1 MVRGRF
7 RRWLRKLHLYVG
19 LGFGAIFALSGL
31 TGSALAWMHEIDSLL
46 NPELFRAA
54 PATMTPLRVQ
64 AVIDRL
70 ASDPQYGRPSQLILP
85 QHDDQVVVAW
95 YRPSGGAASPQATQI
110 SRQVMVDAASLT
122 VTGERNWGEA
132 GLTRRLLMP
141 TLFHVHR
148 YLLAG
153 EIGKTVIGVSGLALM
168 LTSLLG
174 LVLWWPAPFRRSLR
188 QALRISFEGSWK
200 RLAHTA
206 HRALGF
212 FALPILAL
220 LGFSGLYFN
229 LPNWVVPVVAAVAEV
244 SPAAKPVNQA
254 PNGAPIDPARAMQ
267 VVQALYPQG
276 HISRIALPAKASSPY
291 EIRLRQ
297 PGEVRK
303 GDGATRISVDAYSG
317 TVLRVLDPLRSPPG
331 DRFLG
336 WLFPLHTGEALGPA
350 GRLFI
355 CCFGL
360 MPLLFLATGVL
371 MWLRHRRP
379 QAQAPFSTPDSMDPS
394 CCKPC

>member
-1 MVRGRF
+1 MIRGSF
-7 RRWLRKLHLYVG
+7 RRWLRQLHLCAG
-19 LGFGAIFALSGL
+19 LGFGAIFVLSGL
-31 TGSALAWMHEIDSLL
+31 TGCALAWMHEIDGFL

-54 PATMTPLRVQ
+54 PAAVTPARMQ

-70 ASDPQYGRPSQLILP
+70 ASDPRYGRPTQLMLP
-85 QHDDQVVVAW
+85 QQDDGVVVAW
-95 YRPSGGAASPQATQI
+95 YRPSSAAASPWATEI

-122 VTGERNWGEA
+122 VTGERHWGEP
-132 GLTRRLLMP
+132 GLSRRLLMP

-153 EIGKTVIGVSGLALM
+153 EIGKTLIGVSGLALM

-174 LVLWWPAPFRRSLR
+174 LVLWWPAPTRRSLR
-188 QALRISFEGSWK
+188 QALRISFDGSWK
-200 RLAHTA
+200 RLAFTA
-206 HRALGF
+206 HRTLGF
-212 FALPILAL
+212 FALPVLAL

-229 LPNWVVPVVAAVAEV
+229 LPNWVVPAVAAIAPV
-244 SPAAKPVNQA
+244 STAAKPVNQRSEGLPIA
-254 PNGAPIDPARAMQ
+254 PAKAMAAA
-267 VVQALYPQG
+267 QALYPQG
-276 HISRIALPAKASSPY
+276 RVSRIALPAKASAPY

-303 GDGATRISVDAYSG
+303 GDGATRISIDAYTG
-317 TVLRVLDPLRSPPG
+317 GVLRVLDPLRGPPG
-331 DRFLG
+331 DIFLG
-336 WLFPLHTGEALGPA
+336 WLFPLHTGEALGTV

-371 MWLRHRRP
+371 MWLRQRRP
-379 QAQAPFSTPDSMDPS
+379 QAQPPSSTS
-394 CCKPC
+394 